1 MAFSFSFL
9 IPFDCLLS
17 VMEPTGRAVGGHF
30 VFSLRASCTPR
41 SKWMGYD
48 KRLFVVCYE
57 QSRA

>member
-57 QSRA
+57 